1 LVADGVVVTLAV
13 IVLGGNN
20 MCIICVG
27 INNKTLLPWEALR
40 NSDEM
45 WDVIPDDHKE
55 ELDEK
60 IALFIREWME
70 QNPTKKPTL

>member
-1 LVADGVVVTLAV
+1 
-13 IVLGGNN
+13 

-27 INNKTLLPWEALR
+27 IDNNTLLPWEALR

-45 WDVIPDDHKE
+45 WDATPDDHKE

-60 IALFIREWME
+60 IALLIREWME
-70 QNPTKKPTL
+70 QNPTKKVDI

>member
-1 LVADGVVVTLAV
+1 
-13 IVLGGNN
+13 

-27 INNKTLLPWEALR
+27 INNKTLLPGEALR

-60 IALFIREWME
+60 IALLIREWME
-70 QNPTKKPTL
+70 QNPTKKLTL